1 MLRSLIKLYLL
12 VVLGV
17 GLSIAL
23 INHAFPQLFRE
34 RITEETRES
43 FRAFT
48 FVLNEYVQRHP
59 GAQREAAL
67 AELRRQ
73 AGTRFEILAP
83 EDLAPRL
90 NQDQLNDLRSGK
102 LVLLS
107 MYRQDYILPL
117 PDGLVA
123 RSKFDMLDSGIQAL
137 AYVVVALAMLFS
149 VLFWVHYHWRE
160 LRKLQDAA
168 RAFGAGRWS
177 TRVQP
182 SRKSNI
188 YDLSQQF
195 NEMARQIEDT
205 IQQQRDLMHGIS
217 HELKTP
223 LARLEFGLALL
234 DSPQASERERE
245 RQRALCKDVR
255 ELDDLVT
262 ELLTLSRL
270 EQGAGQVA
278 LMQVSVAELIDSVAA
293 NMAHD
298 IVERALHLTVV
309 VEAPSERHVCDPR
322 LIARALLN
330 LLRNSMRY
338 ARRTIVLRAGSNAA
352 GALVLTVEDDG
363 PGIPP
368 DARIRVFEPFYRE
381 DASRDRH
388 TGGFG
393 LGLSIV
399 RRVALVHGG
408 DVVLDDAPSGGAR
421 FSITLPP
428 LPLPSAHGAAAPRLR
443 TSDEANGDD
452 RSPGAA

>member
-17 GLSIAL
+17 GLSVAL
-23 INHAFPQLFRE
+23 INHAFPLLFRE
-34 RITEETRES
+34 RLTEEARES
-43 FRAFT
+43 FRAFV
-48 FVLNEYVQRHP
+48 FVLNDYVQRHP
-59 GAQREAAL
+59 GAEREVAL

-73 AGTRFEILAP
+73 AGDRFELLTL
-83 EDLAPRL
+83 EELAPRL
-90 NQDQLNDLRSGK
+90 NPEQLNDLRAGK

-107 MYRQDYILPL
+107 MYTSDFILPL
-117 PDGLVA
+117 PGGFVA
-123 RSKFDMLDSGIQAL
+123 RSKLDMMIDSGIQAL
-137 AYVVVALAMLFS
+137 AYVVVALGTLFS
-149 VLFWVHYHWRE
+149 VLFWVHYHWHD

-177 TRVQP
+177 TRVQL

-188 YDLSQQF
+188 YDLSRQF

-245 RQRALCKDVR
+245 RQQALRMDVR
-255 ELDDLVT
+255 ELDELVT

-270 EQGAGQVA
+270 EQGGRHLD
-278 LMQVSVAELIDSVAA
+278 LMRVSVPELIDSVAA
-293 NMAHD
+293 DMAHD
-298 IVERALHLTVV
+298 IAERALQLSVV
-309 VEAPSERHVCDPR
+309 MAGAPDHHVCDPR
-322 LIARALLN
+322 LVARALLN
-330 LLRNSMRY
+330 LLRNGMRY
-338 ARRTIVLRAGSNAA
+338 ARRTIVLRAEA
-352 GALVLTVEDDG
+352 GPADALVLSVEDDG
-363 PGIPP
+363 PGIPS
-368 DARIRVFEPFYRE
+368 DARARVFEPFYRL

-408 DVVLDDAPSGGAR
+408 TVVLEEAVGGGAR
-421 FSITLPP
+421 FVITLP
-428 LPLPSAHGAAAPRLR
+428 AAVTQSPRPAP
-443 TSDEANGDD
+443 
-452 RSPGAA
+452 